1 MDEQKLRRLI
11 ALVVPT
17 AILLL
22 VILLSIMIYQMI
34 AIKIANDKVDAINH
48 EIEIIR
54 QENEDKQDEI
64 DLWLNDWKIEEK
76 ARELGWLYG
85 SDK

>member
-1 MDEQKLRRLI
+1 
-11 ALVVPT
+11 
-17 AILLL
+17 
-22 VILLSIMIYQMI
+22 MIYQMI
-34 AIKIANDKVDAINH
+34 AIKIANDKVDAINQ

-54 QENEDKQDEI
+54 QENEEKQDEI